1 MKICS
6 GDMLER
12 NQGFTLIEVLVT
24 MVVLAIGLLGL
35 ALLQATSLNNQ
46 LEAYHRAQA
55 ILLLEEMSNR
65 IRVNGDDA
73 ADGFYADAANYG
85 QRNLDDFG
93 LDADGDCLD
102 ITDNIP
108 QRDLC
113 EWNFALKGA
122 AVTLDIDETD
132 ETDEPILMGSVNGA
146 IGCIENF
153 AGTGWDEHIVRLTIA
168 WQGMAKTAA
177 PSSICGQAAFGDD
190 EFRRI
195 ASIDTVIAELD

>member
-12 NQGFTLIEVLVT
+12 NQGFTLIEVLIT

-65 IRVNGDDA
+65 IRVSS
-73 ADGFYADAANYG
+73 DGALAGVYADATNFG
-85 QRNLDDFG
+85 QRSLDDFG
-93 LDADGDCLD
+93 LDAGQDCLD
-102 ITDNIP
+102 IIDNAP
-108 QRDLC
+108 LRDLC
-113 EWNFALKGA
+113 EWNYALEGA
-122 AVTLDIDETD
+122 AVTLEKGDGSVTN
-132 ETDEPILMGSVNGA
+132 MGSVNGA
-146 IGCIENF
+146 IGCIENI
-153 AGTGWDEHIVRLTIA
+153 AGSAYGEAIVRLTIA

-177 PSSICGQAAFGDD
+177 PASLCGQGAFGED
-190 EFRRI
+190 EFRRVAI
-195 ASIDTVIAELD
+195 IDTVIASLD